1 MHGTPDAPNRLIIAT
16 HNLPTLDPSQLLST
30 CISEQFYF
38 LQNLLFLEIPNAY
51 GLLPTIDISTTDDGM
66 FGRPGGDVYF
76 DLRVRGSK

>member
-16 HNLPTLDPSQLLST
+16 YNLPTLDPSQLLST
-30 CISEQFYF
+30 CISEQFYL

-66 FGRPGGDVYF
+66 FGWPGGDVYF